1 MADVTS
7 PFATQDLAQVRVSLD
22 AIGVSADKV
31 SKTLTG
37 AFASAITSGKSL
49 DQTLQGLVLSLSKMA
64 LKASLQPLQQGLTQL
79 LQQAAG
85 SLTGGFGGGGAAVT
99 PFADGG
105 VVSRPTLFGASG
117 GIGLM
122 GERGAEAILPL
133 ARGPDG
139 KLGVAASGGGE
150 RSTQVTINITTPD
163 IDGFRRSQVQ
173 ISGALARAVAHGQRG
188 L

>member
-1 MADVTS
+1 MAEAT
-7 PFATQDLAQVRVSLD
+7 PFAAQDLKDVRVSLD
-22 AIGVSADKV
+22 AIGVSAEKV

-37 AFASAITSGKSL
+37 AFAGAIVSGKSF
-49 DQTLQGLVLSLSKMA
+49 DQTLQSVILSLSKVA
-64 LKASLQPLQQGLTQL
+64 LKSGLEPLQQGFTAL
-79 LQQAAG
+79 LQSGFAAIFG
-85 SLTGGFGGGGAAVT
+85 AFGGGGRAIT

-105 VVSRPTLFGASG
+105 IVSRPTLFGAAG
-117 GIGLM
+117 GTGLM

-139 KLGVAASGGGE
+139 KLGVASNNAAA
-150 RSTQVTINITTPD
+150 RPTQVTINITTPD
-163 IDGFRRSQVQ
+163 AESFRRSQVQ